1 MNRVKN
7 KVAIITGAA
16 SGIGKATA
24 VKLASEGAVVV
35 VTDVDDRNAD
45 DISHEIGK
53 GSIFIKHDV
62 TQLRQWEAVIDL
74 TSDRFG
80 KLDILVNCA
89 GITGINAIQDPENT
103 SLDTWRAV
111 MGVNLEGVFLGCR
124 CAIPL
129 MKQGDGGSIV
139 NISSYAGAIAT
150 PMAIA
155 YGASKASVRQFSQS
169 VALYCAQQGYKIR
182 CNSILPGAIL
192 TPMWDEFL
200 GKGREREKRSQEI
213 TDDIPLGVWGEPDDI
228 AYAVVYLASDESKF
242 VTGTELII
250 DGGQSAQ

>member
-1 MNRVKN
+1 MNRVKE

-24 VKLASEGAVVV
+24 VKLASEGAIVV

-45 DISHEIGK
+45 DISHEIGN

-62 TQLRQWEAVIDL
+62 TQIRQWEAVIDL

-111 MGVNLEGVFLGCR
+111 MGVNLEGVFLGCQS
-124 CAIPL
+124 AIPL